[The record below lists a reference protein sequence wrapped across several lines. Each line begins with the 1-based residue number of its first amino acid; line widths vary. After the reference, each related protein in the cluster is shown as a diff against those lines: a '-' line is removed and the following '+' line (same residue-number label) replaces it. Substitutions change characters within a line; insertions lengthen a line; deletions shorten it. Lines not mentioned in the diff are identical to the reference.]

1 MTRLPVPRLLD
12 TPHCVWDAGAQLGEG
27 TCWSVC
33 EQALWWVD
41 ILGQRLLRYAP
52 ATGDRRSWGFDET
65 VSAVAERS
73 SGPGLVLTSRHDL
86 VWFDPASGRLERLT
100 AVEAGKPAN
109 RCNDG
114 KCDAAGRFWSG
125 TMDFDA
131 TARTGAL
138 YRCLPAT
145 LPADVAPATRP
156 ADVAPATL
164 PADVAPAT
172 SDAEPAAPWTFRAE
186 AAPPAATPS
195 PGRCELAFDAGYA
208 VTNGPTWS
216 QDGRTMFFSDTVR
229 REVGAFDFDPAT
241 GALGPR
247 RLWLRLDK
255 GDGFPDGMTT
265 DAAGRIWIARWG
277 ASCVTCHDPVDA
289 TELLRVALP
298 TRHITNVA
306 FGGAAL
312 DTLYITSARSG
323 LSAEQLAAEPLAGGL
338 FAVQTDAVGCPANR
352 YAG

>member
-12 TPHCVWDAGAQLGEG
+12 TPRCVWDAGAQLGEG
-27 TCWSVC
+27 TCWSIC

-52 ATGDRRSWGFDET
+52 ATGERRSWGFDET

-73 SGPGLVLTSRHDL
+73 GGPGLVLTLRHDL
-86 VWFDPASGRLERLT
+86 AWFDPAAGRLERLHPI
-100 AVEAGKPAN
+100 EAGRPGN

-138 YRCLPAT
+138 YRC
-145 LPADVAPATRP
+145 D
-156 ADVAPATL
+156 
-164 PADVAPAT
+164 
-172 SDAEPAAPWTFRAE
+172 PAAPGAE
-186 AAPPAATPS
+186 AAPPVS
-195 PGRCELAFDAGYA
+195 GRCELAFDAGYV

-216 QDGRTMFFSDTVR
+216 KDGRTMYFSDTWR
-229 REVGAFDFDPAT
+229 REVGAFDFDPVT
-241 GALGPR
+241 GALGER

-289 TELLRVALP
+289 AELLRVPLP

-306 FGGAAL
+306 FGGASL
-312 DTLYITSARSG
+312 DTLYVTSARSG
-323 LSAEQLAAEPLAGGL
+323 LNAEQLAAEPLAGAL
-338 FAVQTDAVGCPANR
+338 FAVQTDAAGCAANR

>member
-1 MTRLPVPRLLD
+1 MTRLPAPRLLD
-12 TPHCVWDAGAQLGEG
+12 TPHCVWDASAQLGEG

-73 SGPGLVLTSRHDL
+73 GGPGLVLTLRHDL
-86 VWFDPASGRLERLT
+86 AWFDPASGRLERLH
-100 AVEAGKPAN
+100 AVESGKPAN

-131 TARTGAL
+131 KARTGAL
-138 YRCLPAT
+138 YRCLPAA
-145 LPADVAPATRP
+145 LPANVAPATRP
-156 ADVAPATL
+156 AG
-164 PADVAPAT
+164 VAPAT
-172 SDAEPAAPWTFRAE
+172 SDAEAAAPS
-186 AAPPAATPS
+186 PVPAS
-195 PGRCELAFDAGYA
+195 GRCELAFDAGYA

-216 QDGRTMFFSDTVR
+216 RDGRTMFFSDTVR
-229 REVGAFDFDPAT
+229 REVGAFDFDPTT

-338 FAVQTDAVGCPANR
+338 FAVQTDAVGCAANR